1 MTRGKEKWTAKTKRL
16 FKYYYNKAVRE
27 KGTPEYIARGW
38 AIGMFIGFAVPF
50 GLQLMISVPLSF
62 LLKGSK
68 LGSMVGTLITNH
80 FTIFI
85 IYPFQCWLG
94 SHLIG
99 NPLSFAD
106 ISSKLDKVIK
116 EQSYE
121 TLFGMGKDIIVA
133 FFIGGFLLAFV
144 STPICY
150 YTVKYLVIQYR
161 RNKEKRRLKKLEELN
176 VHDSGNF
183 NAK

>member
-1 MTRGKEKWTAKTKRL
+1 MQGKESRMEKIRRL
-16 FKYYYNKAVRE
+16 VRYYYNKAVRE

-50 GLQLMISVPLSF
+50 GLQLLVSVPLSF

-68 LGSMVGTLITNH
+68 LGATVGTLATNH

-94 SHLIG
+94 SYLIG
-99 NPLSFAD
+99 NPLSFSE
-106 ISSKLDKVIK
+106 ISAGLEEVIK
-116 EQSYE
+116 NQDYE
-121 TLFGMGKDIIVA
+121 TLFLLGKDLVA
-133 FFIGGFLLAFV
+133 SFFIGGFLLAFI

-150 YTVKYLVIQYR
+150 FLVKNLVIRYR
-161 RNKEKRRLKKLEELN
+161 QAKEKRRLKKQEKL
-176 VHDSGNF
+176 HGGDSGNH
-183 NAK
+183 

>member
-1 MTRGKEKWTAKTKRL
+1 MRRKESWIERGRRL
-16 FKYYYNKAVRE
+16 VRYYYNKAVRE

-38 AIGMFIGFAVPF
+38 GIGMFIGFAVPF
-50 GLQLMISVPLSF
+50 GLQLIVSIPLAF

-68 LGSMVGTLITNH
+68 LGATVGTLATNH

-94 SHLIG
+94 SRLLGSSIT
-99 NPLSFAD
+99 FAEIEKQLEMVFKNQD
-106 ISSKLDKVIK
+106 
-116 EQSYE
+116 YA
-121 TLFGMGKDIIVA
+121 TLFSLGKTLIA
-133 FFIGGFLLAFV
+133 SFFIGGFLLAFI

-161 RNKEKRRLKKLEELN
+161 RRKELRQKKKQEQL
-176 VHDSGNF
+176 HGRIS
-183 NAK
+183 

>member
-1 MTRGKEKWTAKTKRL
+1 MRGKENRMEKVRRL
-16 FKYYYNKAVRE
+16 VRYYYNKAVRE

-50 GLQLMISVPLSF
+50 GLQLLVSIPLSF

-68 LGSMVGTLITNH
+68 LGATVGTLATNH

-94 SHLIG
+94 SNLIG
-99 NPLSFAD
+99 NPLSFSE
-106 ISSKLDKVIK
+106 ISAGLEEVIK
-116 EQSYE
+116 NQDYE
-121 TLFGMGKDIIVA
+121 TLFLLGKDLVA
-133 FFIGGFLLAFV
+133 SFFIGGFLLAFI

-150 YTVKYLVIQYR
+150 FLVKNLVIRYR
-161 RNKEKRRLKKLEELN
+161 QAKEKRRLKKQEKL
-176 VHDSGNF
+176 HGGDSGNH
-183 NAK
+183 

>member
-1 MTRGKEKWTAKTKRL
+1 MARGKESWKEKARRL
-16 FKYYYNKAVRE
+16 FRYYYNKAVRE

-50 GLQLMISVPLSF
+50 GLQLMVSVPLAF

-68 LGSMVGTLITNH
+68 LGSMVGTLATNH

-94 SHLIG
+94 SRLLG
-99 NPLSFAD
+99 SSLTFAEIEKQLEMVFENQD
-106 ISSKLDKVIK
+106 
-116 EQSYE
+116 YA
-121 TLFGMGKDIIVA
+121 TLFSLGKTLIA
-133 FFIGGFLLAFV
+133 SFFIGGFLLAFV

-161 RNKEKRRLKKLEELN
+161 RNKEKRRLKKLGELN
-176 VHDSGNF
+176 VNDPGNL
-183 NAK
+183 NTK

>member
-1 MTRGKEKWTAKTKRL
+1 MQGKESRMEKVRRL
-16 FKYYYNKAVRE
+16 VRYYYNKAVRE

-50 GLQLMISVPLSF
+50 GLQLLVSVPLSF

-68 LGSMVGTLITNH
+68 LGATVGTLATNH

-94 SHLIG
+94 SYLIG
-99 NPLSFAD
+99 NPLSFSE
-106 ISSKLDKVIK
+106 ISAGLEEVIK
-116 EQSYE
+116 YQDYE
-121 TLFGMGKDIIVA
+121 TLFLLGKDLIVA

-150 YTVKYLVIQYR
+150 FVVKNMVIQYR
-161 RNKEKRRLKKLEELN
+161 LNKEKRRLKKLEKLN
-176 VHDSGNF
+176 ALDSGDLNT
-183 NAK
+183 K

>member
-1 MTRGKEKWTAKTKRL
+1 MVREKENWTEKARRL
-16 FKYYYNKAVRE
+16 FRYYYNKAVRE
-27 KGTPEYIARGW
+27 QGTPEYVARGW

-50 GLQLMISVPLSF
+50 GLQLMVSVPLAF

-68 LGSMVGTLITNH
+68 LGSVVGTLATNH

-106 ISSKLDKVIK
+106 ISSKMEQVI
-116 EQSYE
+116 ENQDYE
-121 TLFGMGKDIIVA
+121 TLFGLGKDIIAA
-133 FFIGGFLLAFV
+133 FFIGGFLLAFI

-150 YTVKYLVIQYR
+150 FVVKNMVIQYR
-161 RNKEKRRLKKLEELN
+161 LNKEKRRLKKLEKLN
-176 VHDSGNF
+176 ARDSGNL